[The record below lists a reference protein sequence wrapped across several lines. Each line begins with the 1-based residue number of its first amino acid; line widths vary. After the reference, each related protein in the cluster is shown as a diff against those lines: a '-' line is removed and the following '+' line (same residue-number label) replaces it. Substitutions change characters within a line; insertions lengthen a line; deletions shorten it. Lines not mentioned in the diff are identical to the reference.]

1 MAHARPF
8 STFMLQDLSNDIKNT
23 SRRGVLTLAIE
34 L

>member
-8 STFMLQDLSNDIKNT
+8 WTFALQDLFNDIKNI
-23 SRRGVLTLAIE
+23 SMRGVLTLAIE